1 MCFAICWQCWLGT
14 RRKSFAIHFNFSPS
28 NFPLLAKSLAK
39 IMKNA
44 RATFVCV
51 CWFFECFS
59 FLIFGPRWQSE
70 IRLLFYGLIN
80 APRSGTFAL
89 ASFAVNWNWN
99 KLFILIYV
107 CCALCVCVCVLSECV
122 WGDRCADSRLCIIF
136 LRGDFLFI
144 ATGIK
149 SELFIS
155 AHT

>member
-1 MCFAICWQCWLGT
+1 MFCHLLAMLAQGENHLQFI
-14 RRKSFAIHFNFSPS
+14 SI
-28 NFPLLAKSLAK
+28 FPLQFSLNRWQK
-39 IMKNA
+39 LWKMPA
-44 RATFVCV
+44 RHLYVCVNVCVCV

-107 CCALCVCVCVLSECV
+107 CCALCVCRV

-144 ATGIK
+144 ETGIK

>member
-1 MCFAICWQCWLGT
+1 MCFAICWQCWLGA

-28 NFPLLAKSLAK
+28 ILAKSLAK

-44 RATFVCV
+44 RATFVCVCV

-107 CCALCVCVCVLSECV
+107 CCALCVCVLCVCVCGGTGVPIAGFVSYFYEATFYLSQQ
-122 WGDRCADSRLCIIF
+122 A
-136 LRGDFLFI
+136 
-144 ATGIK
+144 
-149 SELFIS
+149 
-155 AHT
+155 

>member
-1 MCFAICWQCWLGT
+1 MCFAICWQCW
-14 RRKSFAIHFNFSPS
+14 RK
-28 NFPLLAKSLAK
+28 AK
-39 IMKNA
+39 IICNSFQFFPFNSRKIAGKNYEKCP
-44 RATFVCV
+44 RDICMCVLMCVLMCVCV

-107 CCALCVCVCVLSECV
+107 CCALCVCRV